1 MRRVTFD
8 TNVFISALNFGG
20 NPKRL
25 LDMAVAREVE
35 VAISDPIIGEIE
47 RVLRVKFKWQAAEI
61 ADTLKLISSF
71 TQRVEPKQTLDVVK
85 SDPDDNRIVECALES
100 GSEVIVT
107 NDKDLLRMK
116 EYQGI
121 RMVKVLDF
129 LREGPE
135 RGQ

>member
-1 MRRVTFD
+1 
-8 TNVFISALNFGG
+8 
-20 NPKRL
+20 
-25 LDMAVAREVE
+25 MAVAREVE

-47 RVLRVKFKWQAAEI
+47 RVLRVKFKWQADEI

-85 SDPDDNRIVECALES
+85 SDPDDNRIVECAVES

-121 RMVKVLDF
+121 RVVKVLDF

-135 RGQ
+135 RGR

>member
-1 MRRVTFD
+1 M
-8 TNVFISALNFGG
+8 
-20 NPKRL
+20 
-25 LDMAVAREVE
+25 
-35 VAISDPIIGEIE
+35 
-47 RVLRVKFKWQAAEI
+47 
-61 ADTLKLISSF
+61 
-71 TQRVEPKQTLDVVK
+71 
-85 SDPDDNRIVECALES
+85 ES

>member
-47 RVLRVKFKWQAAEI
+47 RVLRVKFKWQADEI

-85 SDPDDNRIVECALES
+85 SDPDDNRIVECAWNPAPRS
-100 GSEVIVT
+100 SSPTTKTCCG
-107 NDKDLLRMK
+107 
-116 EYQGI
+116 
-121 RMVKVLDF
+121 
-129 LREGPE
+129 
-135 RGQ
+135 